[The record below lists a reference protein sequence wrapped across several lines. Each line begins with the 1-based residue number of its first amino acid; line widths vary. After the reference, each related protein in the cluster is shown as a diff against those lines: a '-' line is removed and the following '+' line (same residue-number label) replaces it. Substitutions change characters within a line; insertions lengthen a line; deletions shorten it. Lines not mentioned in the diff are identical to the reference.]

1 MTPSPPIFNESYA
14 MKTLLIGVILLG
26 AAAFSTGC
34 ATPAYSAGLPTIQFP
49 EEKATG
55 ENANNIV
62 RNAAYEFRQ
71 MTDDFNMVMLMDTPS
86 RLTRWNLR

>member
-1 MTPSPPIFNESYA
+1 
-14 MKTLLIGVILLG
+14 MKTLLIGAILAG

-34 ATPAYSAGLPTIQFP
+34 ATPAYSGGLPTIQFP

-62 RNAAYEFRQ
+62 RNMSYESRQ
-71 MTDDFNMVMLMDTPS
+71 FADDVNSILLLDPPS
-86 RLTRWNLR
+86 RLTRWNVR